1 MSSKRLVHY
10 SRKPKPYQTP
20 PELQDE
26 KYLNLPLYML
36 VAYWALL
43 KGIPVTVKDVR
54 LTFNISLRRASDLLE
69 YITEQGA
76 KAVESELF
84 LIPSPRGGKCKCRA
98 LRIISIN
105 GEHVRFHSSTSAI
118 NDETNQWVEEEPD
131 SSEYINEL
139 RRWVVQRRAGDS
151 IPKQLTNTGE
161 A

>member
-1 MSSKRLVHY
+1 MSSKRLVQH
-10 SRKPKPYQTP
+10 SRKPKPYRTP

-43 KGIPVTVKDVR
+43 KGSPVTVKDVR
-54 LTFNISLRRASDLLE
+54 LAFNISLRRASDLLE
-69 YITEQGA
+69 YITGQGA
-76 KAVESELF
+76 KAVQSELF

-105 GEHVRFHSSTSAI
+105 GEHVRFHSSTFTT
-118 NDETNQWVEEEPD
+118 NEETCQRVEDESD

-139 RRWVVQRRAGDS
+139 RRWVVQRRAGDP
-151 IPKQLTNTGE
+151 IPKQLKNTG
-161 A
+161 AV

>member
-1 MSSKRLVHY
+1 MSSKRLVQY
-10 SRKPKPYQTP
+10 SRKLKPYQTP
-20 PELQDE
+20 SALHGE

-43 KGIPVTVKDVR
+43 KGSPITVKDVR

-69 YITEQGA
+69 YITDQGS

-98 LRIISIN
+98 LRVISIN
-105 GEHVRFHSSTSAI
+105 GEHVRFHSNTSTT
-118 NDETNQWVEEEPD
+118 NDETNQRVKEESD

-139 RRWVVQRRAGDS
+139 RRWVVQRRTGDS

-161 A
+161 V